1 MCSKASMTRYSSSN
15 YNMRIMKIMI
25 LGMKIMVVRR
35 MMMIRI
41 IMMMMKFV

>member
-1 MCSKASMTRYSSSN
+1 MTRYSRSN
-15 YNMRIMKIMI
+15 NNMRIMKIMI
-25 LGMKIMVVRR
+25 LGMKMMVVRR